1 MLINNFIYKFTVTM
15 KVITLNNFNL
25 MAYSILKNTLLIEK
39 GFQFQLV
46 A

>member
-1 MLINNFIYKFTVTM
+1 M

-39 GFQFQLV
+39 DFNFNLLHNKKFIY
-46 A
+46 

>member
-1 MLINNFIYKFTVTM
+1 MEVS
-15 KVITLNNFNL
+15 TLNNINL
-25 MAYSILKNTLLIEK
+25 MAYSIPFLKNTLLIEK